1 MLAGLSYVG
10 FLQYSATRT
19 SFTVELGSELW
30 ERTERLSQYVAV
42 LSFFP
47 AYWFN
52 YQKNFT
58 FLNIKQFI

>member
-1 MLAGLSYVG
+1 MG
-10 FLQYSATRT
+10 FPQCSATG
-19 SFTVELGSELW
+19 SSLIAELGSELW
-30 ERTERLSQYVAV
+30 EHTERFSQDAAV